1 MLIQGDARV
10 AESREWTPRSE
21 EHFKLSVLRQPDS
34 RTFIAN
40 PLPRRLFT
48 FYFQRLTMTV
58 QPRRILVWPHRRFV
72 DPPTE
77 VLVPGPPIVH
87 VE

>member
-1 MLIQGDARV
+1 
-10 AESREWTPRSE
+10 
-21 EHFKLSVLRQPDS
+21 
-34 RTFIAN
+34 
-40 PLPRRLFT
+40 
-48 FYFQRLTMTV
+48 LTMTV